1 MSGSNELGE
10 FLRSRRAVLRPEDV
24 GIQGYGVRRVP
35 GLRREELAML
45 AGVSPTYYARLEQ
58 GLSTNASEAVIAS
71 LAQALQL
78 GTDEQAHLFNLARPK
93 RSARRRAP
101 IKHDHAR
108 EGMLRL
114 VHSIS
119 DTPAVILGRRSE
131 VLGWN
136 ELGHRLVAG
145 HLAFDGPEHVPD
157 RPNMT
162 RMLFLDE
169 HTKELYRE
177 WDEEAERAVASLRVL
192 SGRNQDDPELA
203 ALVGELTV
211 KSPEFCRLW
220 ARHPVDRCVSGMKL
234 FQHPEVGELDLG
246 FEVLTPPDDSG
257 HRILMYTAVSAVA
270 ASALELLAREGAQRS
285 VRSAAGASHGIRRFR
300 S

>member
-1 MSGSNELGE
+1 MSGSNELGD
-10 FLRSRRAVLRPEDV
+10 FLRSRRAALRPEDV
-24 GIQGYGVRRVP
+24 GIRGYGVRRVP

-71 LAQALQL
+71 LAHALGL
-78 GTDEQAHLFNLARPK
+78 GPDEQAHLINLARPA
-93 RSARRRAP
+93 RTPRRRTPVKA
-101 IKHDHAR
+101 DHAR
-108 EGMLRL
+108 QGMLRL
-114 VHSIS
+114 AQSIP

-136 ELGHRLVAG
+136 ALGHRLVAG
-145 HLAFDGPEHVPD
+145 HLAFESPEHVPD

-177 WDEEAERAVASLRVL
+177 WHGEAARAVASLRVL
-192 SGRNQDDPELA
+192 SGKNPDDPELT

-211 KSPEFCRLW
+211 KSPAFCALW
-220 ARHPVDRCVSGMKL
+220 RTHPVDRCVSGVKL
-234 FQHPEVGELDLG
+234 FQHPEVGALDLS

-257 HRILMYTAVSAVA
+257 HRITLYSAQTDEA
-270 ASALELLAREGAQRS
+270 TSALELLARQGLPGRVGTVTVA
-285 VRSAAGASHGIRRFR
+285 VGT
-300 S
+300 